1 VKSRFHILFKYIAR
15 YRIGYLIGFIGLIAT
30 DIFMLLRPQV
40 VGNAIDSLGKHIPEH
55 PLHWYIGI
63 FLILVVLENLF
74 RVLWRL
80 SLMGSSRRIE
90 RDFLNDFFAHLLK
103 LDPSFYDRTPTG
115 DLMARATNDI
125 ASIRMLLG
133 PGMMALFDAVVVS
146 GLTLFFM
153 ISLSPRLTFYAM
165 MPIPFLGLLLGF
177 ILKKVHHNYDK
188 VQAQFAAISATAQ
201 ESISGIRVIK
211 AHNREDIEIKAFD
224 DVTSDYV
231 RKYMRLTRFESAIE
245 PVIIFLAGLGV
256 LITLFVGGKAVMS
269 GELTL
274 GQLVQFFLYLM
285 TFVWPVIAIGWAANL
300 WQRGLASLKRVQAI
314 LNEQPTIA
322 ISSSLHQNVEDVAGS
337 SEGKSADASE
347 PGETSFVSGDI
358 ELRNVSFR
366 YKPEGPDVLT
376 NITLTIKEGTTV
388 GIVGPMGS
396 GKTTLLNLIARLYD
410 PTEGEILIGGK
421 NIKHIP
427 VQELRRQIAFVPQ
440 EPFLFSRTIEE
451 NINLGRSDAP
461 LGEQE
466 IIHALKLAD
475 LMKDVES
482 FPARLHTSVGERGV
496 ALSGGQ
502 KQRMSIARAFARDTS
517 IVILDDTLSSV
528 DTHTEERII
537 KNLKAFTR
545 KRTNIIVSH
554 RISSVKDA
562 DHIVVLMDGKI
573 IEQGTHNELLNLNG
587 FYAKLYHQ
595 QLLHRKLEEM

>member
-1 VKSRFHILFKYIAR
+1 MNPGKQTLFKYIAR
-15 YRIGYLIGFIGLIAT
+15 YKFGYLLGFVGLLGT
-30 DIFMLLRPQV
+30 DVFMLLRPRV
-40 VGNAIDSLGKHIPEH
+40 IGDAIDSLRESLPEH

-63 FLILVVLENLF
+63 FMLIVVIENLF
-74 RVLWRL
+74 RILWRL
-80 SLMGSSRRIE
+80 TLMGASRRIE

-103 LDPSFYDRTPTG
+103 LDPAFYDRTPTG

-133 PGMMALFDAVVVS
+133 PGMMALFDAIVVS
-146 GLTLFFM
+146 ALTLFFM
-153 ISLSPRLTFYAM
+153 ILLSPSLTFYAM
-165 MPIPFLGLLLGF
+165 MPIPFLGLLLAF
-177 ILKKVHHNYDK
+177 ILRKVHYYYDK
-188 VQAQFAAISATAQ
+188 VQAQFATISATAQ

-211 AHNREDIEIKAFD
+211 AHNREDIEIKSFD
-224 DVTSDYV
+224 KVTTDYL
-231 RKYMRLTRFESAIE
+231 RKYMQLAKYESAIE
-245 PVIIFLAGLGV
+245 PTIIFLAGLGV
-256 LITLFVGGKAVMS
+256 VITLFVGGNAVMR

-285 TFVWPVIAIGWAANL
+285 TLVWPVIAIGWAANL

-314 LNEQPTIA
+314 LDVKPTIVTDFSYHQGAKYATVTGEGKGADNEPKDA
-322 ISSSLHQNVEDVAGS
+322 IS
-337 SEGKSADASE
+337 
-347 PGETSFVSGDI
+347 FVPGDI

-366 YKPEGPDVLT
+366 YKPEGPDVLS
-376 NITLTIKEGTTV
+376 NINLTIKEGTTV

-421 NIKHIP
+421 NIKEIP
-427 VQELRRQIAFVPQ
+427 VAELRRHIAFVPQ

-466 IIHALKLAD
+466 IIHTLKLAD
-475 LMKDVES
+475 LMKDVEN
-482 FPARLHTSVGERGV
+482 FPARLQTAVGERGV
-496 ALSGGQ
+496 MLSGGQ
-502 KQRMSIARAFARDTS
+502 KQRMTIARAFARNTS
-517 IVILDDTLSSV
+517 IVILDDILSSV

-537 KNLKAFTR
+537 RNLREFAR

-562 DHIVVLMDGKI
+562 DLIVVLKEGRI
-573 IEQGTHNELLNLNG
+573 IEQGTHNELVKQNG

-595 QLLHRKLEEM
+595 QLLHKKLEEM